1 MGMRTPAIISTSP
14 PGNFSLLAPV
24 LYATRRG
31 HPPSV
36 AKDVARVET
45 GADLGSVGRKP
56 MSNKAMK
63 TLFAAVL
70 LNAVAVVA
78 TGEAR
83 AEQRSFTIAAV
94 EPKGSASVDKEPF
107 PTATLPAGAGY
118 SLNKPDQSG
127 RWEIE
132 VYVFMPSQII
142 VNQGDDVTLNFV
154 GINGASHP
162 TAIAGYNKS
171 FLLKRGEVTS
181 ISFKADK
188 AGVFSIDCGT
198 HMPSMRAELIVLRQ
212 K

>member
-1 MGMRTPAIISTSP
+1 MWPASK
-14 PGNFSLLAPV
+14 LAPG
-24 LYATRRG
+24 LDSA
-31 HPPSV
+31 
-36 AKDVARVET
+36 
-45 GADLGSVGRKP
+45 GRKP
-56 MSNKAMK
+56 MSNKVMT
-63 TLFAAVL
+63 TLFAAML

-78 TGEAR
+78 TGEVR

-107 PTATLPAGAGY
+107 PTATPPAGAGY

-198 HMPSMRAELIVLRQ
+198 HMPSMRAELIVLPQ